1 MFSEE
6 TEKLV
11 TDAVVAEA
19 QNARKHG
26 EKYNSN
32 HEGYGVLLEEV
43 DEVNDALRYLEE
55 HKKALWQMVK
65 SDCDSGIRI
74 ELTHILSCAID
85 VAKEAIQVAA
95 VAYKF
100 KGADK

>member
-11 TDAVVAEA
+11 TDAVVAEV
-19 QNARKHG
+19 QNAKKHG
-26 EKYNSN
+26 EKFNSS

-43 DEVNDALRYLEE
+43 DEVNDALGFLEE

-65 SDCDSGIRI
+65 IDCDSGIKI

-100 KGADK
+100 KGEEK

>member
-11 TDAVVAEA
+11 TDAIIAEV

-32 HEGYGVLLEEV
+32 HEGYGVLLEEI
-43 DEVNDALRYLEE
+43 DEVNDALGFLEE

-65 SDCDSGIRI
+65 ADCDSGIRI

-100 KGADK
+100 KGEDK

>member
-1 MFSEE
+1 MFSNE
-6 TEKLV
+6 TERLV
-11 TDAVVAEA
+11 TDAVVAEV
-19 QNARKHG
+19 QNARKFG

-43 DEVNDALRYLEE
+43 DEVYDALRFLEE

-65 SDCDSGIRI
+65 NNSDCGVKI

-100 KGADK
+100 KGEDK

>member
-1 MFSEE
+1 
-6 TEKLV
+6 
-11 TDAVVAEA
+11 
-19 QNARKHG
+19 
-26 EKYNSN
+26 
-32 HEGYGVLLEEV
+32 
-43 DEVNDALRYLEE
+43 
-55 HKKALWQMVK
+55 MVK